1 MRWSLTFCLGPLDTG
16 SRGTALRIILMCD
29 LVYVLLIIGLLFQR
43 IMAIIA
49 QRRRKSAGSQLH
61 LRLTGFFTL
70 MSLVPTITVAVF
82 ATISINM
89 GFEAWFSDRV
99 QNVIRVS
106 LDAAQAYEFEQTS
119 GLREDAKSL
128 GRRLEQV
135 KAAQRID
142 DPGAIRQE
150 LDRGQQSIQ
159 RGLKEAFVIT
169 GDGTLRLR
177 GFRSYK
183 FDYEMPPPQAFDL
196 AFEDVHLIRDYEN
209 NELRALVSLRGFG
222 DQYLYFT
229 REVDGVLFGLLD
241 QTQQTFAAV
250 PTA

>member
-1 MRWSLTFCLGPLDTG
+1 MIILGPVLAVATYLLLGPLDTG

-106 LDAAQAYEFEQTS
+106 LDAAQAYES
-119 GLREDAKSL
+119 G
-128 GRRLEQV
+128 
-135 KAAQRID
+135 
-142 DPGAIRQE
+142 
-150 LDRGQQSIQ
+150 
-159 RGLKEAFVIT
+159 
-169 GDGTLRLR
+169 
-177 GFRSYK
+177 
-183 FDYEMPPPQAFDL
+183 
-196 AFEDVHLIRDYEN
+196 
-209 NELRALVSLRGFG
+209 
-222 DQYLYFT
+222 
-229 REVDGVLFGLLD
+229 
-241 QTQQTFAAV
+241 
-250 PTA
+250 TAY

>member
-1 MRWSLTFCLGPLDTG
+1 MIVLGPVLAVVTYLLLGPLDTG

-106 LDAAQAYEFEQTS
+106 LDAAQAYEFEQKS

-128 GRRLEQV
+128 GRR
-135 KAAQRID
+135 
-142 DPGAIRQE
+142 
-150 LDRGQQSIQ
+150 
-159 RGLKEAFVIT
+159 
-169 GDGTLRLR
+169 
-177 GFRSYK
+177 
-183 FDYEMPPPQAFDL
+183 
-196 AFEDVHLIRDYEN
+196 
-209 NELRALVSLRGFG
+209 
-222 DQYLYFT
+222 
-229 REVDGVLFGLLD
+229 
-241 QTQQTFAAV
+241 
-250 PTA
+250 